1 MRHTAWLI
9 AVALGGVALAQ
20 DAPEFPKPQ
29 KEHQILKQFEG
40 DWDATCRMI
49 GKTGTDK
56 EEAQSKGHEVAKV
69 SYGGFW
75 MVMEFTGEAHQKSFD
90 GRGTIG
96 YDPVKQKYVLTWI
109 DSLNPR
115 MMTAE
120 GTADKD
126 GRTLTFYGECVDPS
140 DKKQT
145 QEKLVFEFRNAD
157 TRTLTFS
164 KGGPDVKEQKGME
177 ILYTRSRR
185 P

>member
-1 MRHTAWLI
+1 MRHAAWVM

-20 DAPEFPKPQ
+20 QDAPEFAKPQ
-29 KEHQILKQFEG
+29 REHQILKQFEG
-40 DWDATCRMI
+40 DWDVTCRLT
-49 GKTGTDK
+49 GKADK
-56 EEAQSKGHEVAKV
+56 ENLQSQGREVARV

-75 MVMEFTGEAHQKSFD
+75 LLTEFKGEAHQKSFD

-120 GTADKD
+120 GSADKD
-126 GRTLTFYGECVDPS
+126 GKILTFYGECVDPS
-140 DKKQT
+140 DKKQL
-145 QEKLVFEFRNAD
+145 QEKLVFEFKDAD

-164 KGGPDVKEQKGME
+164 KSGADKKEEKGME
-177 ILYTRSRR
+177 ILYTRHRQ